1 MTQATT
7 TARAPISASIAAY
20 YNETPDRS
28 FLECRQRLISYLM
41 KLNNALRNDLQ
52 DLSHALTS
60 RFCDSLVDYLSAG
73 YFQLFQRA
81 APRPTD
87 YAAIEATTRSAMAF
101 NDRFGHLRE
110 IDVPEVQ
117 AALEQ
122 LARALSTRF
131 ELEDATLDALQG

>member
-7 TARAPISASIAAY
+7 PARELLSTSIAAY
-20 YNETPDRS
+20 YTQTPDRS

-41 KLNNALRNDLQ
+41 KLNNALTEDLQ
-52 DLSHALTS
+52 DLSHALLS

-81 APRPTD
+81 APRPSD
-87 YAAIEATTRSAMAF
+87 YPTIEASTRSAMAF
-101 NDRFGHLRE
+101 NDRFGQLRE
-110 IDVPEVQ
+110 IDLPEVK

-131 ELEDATLDALQG
+131 ELEDAVLDALHG